1 MCDFSLP
8 KNTLEEVVLLMG
20 TPSAW
25 IWIPTKEQ
33 HITVYTDL
41 VQNKQTIL
49 DVLLYWGDQNKNMA
63 IDIKENFKHNIP
75 PHFCKL

>member
-1 MCDFSLP
+1 MCDFFLP
-8 KNTLEEVVLLMG
+8 KNTLEEVVLPMG

-33 HITVYTDL
+33 HITGYTDL

-49 DVLLYWGDQNKNMA
+49 DVLLHWGDQNKNMA
-63 IDIKENFKHNIP
+63 IDIKEN
-75 PHFCKL
+75 